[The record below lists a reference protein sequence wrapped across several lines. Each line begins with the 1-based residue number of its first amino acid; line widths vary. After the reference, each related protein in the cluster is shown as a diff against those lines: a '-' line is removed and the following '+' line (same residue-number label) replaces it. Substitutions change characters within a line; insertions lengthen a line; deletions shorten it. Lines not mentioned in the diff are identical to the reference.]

1 MAVKQLCWVLTL
13 DVIVQGSDDRI
24 PIYTRVIDL
33 GKFTA
38 IVFGQ
43 VGRIY
48 VFM

>member
-1 MAVKQLCWVLTL
+1 MPVKELYSVLTL
-13 DVIVQGSDDRI
+13 DVIVQASDDRI
-24 PIYTRVIDL
+24 PLYAGVIDL

>member
-1 MAVKQLCWVLTL
+1 MAVEELYCVLTL
-13 DVIVQGSDDRI
+13 DVIVQASDDRI

-38 IVFGQ
+38 IVLGQ

>member
-1 MAVKQLCWVLTL
+1 MAVKRLCSILTL
-13 DVIVQGSDDRI
+13 DVTVQASDDRI
-24 PIYTRVIDL
+24 PVYTRVIDL

-43 VGRIY
+43 VRRIY